1 MSTRPRE
8 AEPTGDLT
16 TPLGQVRY
24 ATRQGEAITEVLA
37 DVTEFRTAQ
46 DIHAELRRRGHRVG
60 LTTVYRHLNLL
71 VERGSVDVLRTP
83 SGETIYRRCA
93 VESHH
98 HHLICRFC
106 GKTVEFEGPE
116 VERRTEEVA
125 RAAGFHDVAHTVEV
139 FGTCQDCAEAPQT
152 ARDPQG

>member
-1 MSTRPRE
+1 MSSKPRPTE
-8 AEPTGDLT
+8 ATNDLA

-24 ATRQGEAITEVLA
+24 ATRQGEAITRILE
-37 DVTEFRTAQ
+37 DVSEFRTAQ
-46 DIHAELRRRGHRVG
+46 DIHAELRRRGHRIG

-71 VERGSVDVLRTP
+71 AERGSVDVLRTP

-93 VESHH
+93 VEAHH

-116 VERRTEEVA
+116 VERRAEEVA
-125 RAAGFHDVAHTVEV
+125 RAAGFHDVAHTVEI
-139 FGTCQDCAEAPQT
+139 FGTCQDCAEIRRT
-152 ARDPQG
+152 ARHS